1 MKKFKQILCIICVLS
16 LLTGCGGKQN
26 KTEKKT
32 YRQELSEEEMSNG
45 HASFD
50 IDDKFKVDADLTK
63 PEVYKDGM
71 KSYYMNQYKEKIK
84 GTSKKFTEDVYKR
97 QEYNQWSFCGCSG
110 FVYCKFC
117 ACNAEET

>member
-50 IDDKFKVDADLTK
+50 IDDKF
-63 PEVYKDGM
+63 
-71 KSYYMNQYKEKIK
+71 
-84 GTSKKFTEDVYKR
+84 
-97 QEYNQWSFCGCSG
+97 
-110 FVYCKFC
+110 
-117 ACNAEET
+117 

>member
-84 GTSKKFTEDVYKR
+84 VHQRSLLITRLFLTGHKR
-97 QEYNQWSFCGCSG
+97 KWR
-110 FVYCKFC
+110 KL
-117 ACNAEET
+117 

>member
-1 MKKFKQILCIICVLS
+1 MKKFKQILCIICVLG

-50 IDDKFKVDADLTK
+50 I
-63 PEVYKDGM
+63 
-71 KSYYMNQYKEKIK
+71 I
-84 GTSKKFTEDVYKR
+84 DVLFIL
-97 QEYNQWSFCGCSG
+97 QTF
-110 FVYCKFC
+110 
-117 ACNAEET
+117 

>member
-84 GTSKKFTEDVYKR
+84 GTSKKFTDNPTVFNRTKGNGENFKQTYTGKAFM
-97 QEYNQWSFCGCSG
+97 EKN
-110 FVYCKFC
+110 
-117 ACNAEET
+117 

>member
-63 PEVYKDGM
+63 PEVYM
-71 KSYYMNQYKEKIK
+71 E
-84 GTSKKFTEDVYKR
+84 
-97 QEYNQWSFCGCSG
+97 
-110 FVYCKFC
+110 
-117 ACNAEET
+117 